1 MKIRLTAAVITALI
15 MMMTLASC
23 SGPVGYWMIDEITTG
38 DVVMTQDD
46 AKALGFG
53 SPGSFRLNKSGSCVV
68 EMLGD
73 KYEGTWKEAKD
84 GTITL
89 EYGDDLSA
97 TATIDEDNIMTVTD
111 NQGTVYKTSK

>member
-1 MKIRLTAAVITALI
+1 MEKRIAAVIAAALI

-23 SGPVGYWMIDEITTG
+23 GGPVGYWTIDEITSG

-53 SPGSFRLNKSGSCVV
+53 SPGAFRLNKSGSCVV
-68 EMLGD
+68 ELLGD
-73 KYEGTWKEAKD
+73 KYEGTWEQAKD

-97 TATIDEDNIMTVTD
+97 TATIDEDNVMTATD
-111 NQGTVYKTSK
+111 SQGTVYKMTK